1 MRNTVLAAL
10 AMAATSVVS
19 AASVVSADER
29 REPRAQ
35 VALIGGVSMFR
46 GGSPDSPLRPA
57 VPFQPD
63 ADSPTIAG
71 SLSVR
76 VLGPLALEVEVARAG
91 GRVVGGLDTPDNLF
105 LSGGLQLRW
114 PLGAGHVVPYLSA
127 GGGIVTRHASDAF
140 QRTVERAF
148 DVRDRDPQG
157 YARGGLEWR
166 LGHLFGV
173 RAEYRYFRVFPR
185 DTQGLGGARSAYGV
199 HRVAGGVS
207 LSF

>member
-10 AMAATSVVS
+10 SLAV
-19 AASVVSADER
+19 ASLASADEL

-35 VALIGGVSMFR
+35 VALIGGVSLFR
-46 GGSPDSPLRPA
+46 GGSPDSPVRSA

-71 SLSVR
+71 ALAVR
-76 VLGPLALEVEVARAG
+76 ALGPIALEVEVARAG
-91 GRVVGGLDTPDNLF
+91 SRLQDGFDTPANLF
-105 LSGGLQLRW
+105 LSGGLQLRR
-114 PLGAGHVVPYLSA
+114 PIGAGRVVPYLSA
-127 GGGIVTRHASDAF
+127 GGGVVRRRVEDAF

-148 DVRDRDPQG
+148 DVDDIDPQG
-157 YARGGLEWR
+157 YARAGVEWR
-166 LGHLFGV
+166 LGRRFGL

-185 DTQGLGGARSAYGV
+185 DAQGLGTPRAAYGV
-199 HRVAGGVS
+199 QRVAGGVS

>member
-10 AMAATSVVS
+10 AMAA
-19 AASVVSADER
+19 ASVVSADEL

-46 GGSPDSPLRPA
+46 GGAPDSPLRPA

-63 ADSPTIAG
+63 ADALTVAG

-76 VLGPLALEVEVARAG
+76 LLRPLALEVEVARAR
-91 GRVVGGLDTPDNLF
+91 GRAVGGLDAPNNLF
-105 LSGGLQLRW
+105 LGAGLQLRW
-114 PLGAGHVVPYLSA
+114 PLGAGRVVPYLSV
-127 GGGIVTRHASDAF
+127 GGGIVKRHATDAF

-148 DVRDRDPQG
+148 DVDDTDPQG
-157 YARGGLEWR
+157 YARGGVEWR
-166 LGHLFGV
+166 LGHLFGL

-185 DTQGLGGARSAYGV
+185 DTPELGATRSAYDV